1 MLNNNKQSDSFFF
14 VREYIGSEVATFV
27 CSSYERVGIDR
38 SIVDTEDWESPI
50 WRDSRFKYLLNLEEK
65 PLIRDRYVLFG
76 VFFLA

>member
-1 MLNNNKQSDSFFF
+1 MLNNKQSNYFFF
-14 VREYIGSEVATFV
+14 REYIGSEVATFV

-65 PLIRDRYVLFG
+65 PLIRDRYCLAYFS
-76 VFFLA
+76 FLA

>member
-1 MLNNNKQSDSFFF
+1 M
-14 VREYIGSEVATFV
+14 ATFV

-65 PLIRDRYVLFG
+65 PLIRDRYC
-76 VFFLA
+76 LAHFSWLNNSSGLQRARCQRSLRKR